1 MKTPMIPPWV
11 LLASSMLIPGMAQG
25 RHDTILGCS
34 DVGCPPDMG
43 RDGAP
48 SVSDNCTVGPE
59 SHSYVGVARIPSL
72 QAEGLKQGHLTWV
85 QGSRVHSVT
94 VDAKTNTHGQVY
106 NHTFYLG
113 AAPDLKL
120 DDWGACAVFFNGPY
134 NASLL
139 NFTKTSL
146 PEENEGTCADAM
158 GGDNGC
164 VEALQDRAMS
174 LMRFGSNSSSS
185 QGTCQTLL
193 EDLQQR
199 EIPACNSWTEHKWG
213 NLTAV
218 ALTGNNA
225 PKPITGDRNASSNCW
240 PVESKQDSLT
250 PIFHREIHETNIY
263 SYWAITPIL
272 TLFWP
277 VTNGTTD
284 NRRSNAAL
292 TCVKPIGPPNASLAT
307 MKGGGGDEGAAS
319 TVWSSSIPSIVAGT
333 AAAFV
338 LFNLL

>member
-218 ALTGNNA
+218 GKSLFLSCSTRGIWTCHNRRAETLEANLLGTVAAKSIALTGNNA

-263 SYWAITPIL
+263 VSHGNY
-272 TLFWP
+272 
-277 VTNGTTD
+277 
-284 NRRSNAAL
+284 
-292 TCVKPIGPPNASLAT
+292 SLL
-307 MKGGGGDEGAAS
+307 
-319 TVWSSSIPSIVAGT
+319 IY
-333 AAAFV
+333 
-338 LFNLL
+338 